1 MTTAAAIRLPLTL
14 HVEGK
19 PALAEALAAS
29 INPGYEFAWTG
40 AALLICRRETA
51 ALVRLSLAS
60 SAVQIELAAHH
71 PQGTRV
77 RVHWV
82 NHLREHP
89 HVVSCPL
96 EDSWVHLLV
105 VPRCSLVDHLRAFS
119 CPYRIIMGRSR
130 EELLRNAYRCLMALS
145 PFPLHPSWEEPV
157 MRSLLAVADRSQWPP
172 LRLFPESDV
181 LQFALLDIAEATEE
195 VEQLWRARALPVP
208 DAA

>member
-1 MTTAAAIRLPLTL
+1 
-14 HVEGK
+14 VEGE
-19 PALAEALAAS
+19 PVLVEALAAS
-29 INPGYEFAWTG
+29 IEPGSSTAWAG

-51 ALVRLSLAS
+51 ALVRQSLAS
-60 SAVQIELAAHH
+60 FAVQLLLAAHH
-71 PQGTRV
+71 PQGTPV

-96 EDSWVHLLV
+96 EGSWVHLLV
-105 VPRCSLVDHLRAFS
+105 APRCSLVDHLRAFS

-157 MRSLLAVADRSQWPP
+157 MRRLLAVAHRRQQPP

-195 VEQLWRARALPVP
+195 VEQLWRTRALPVP
-208 DAA
+208 DAV

>member
-1 MTTAAAIRLPLTL
+1 MTAAARFPLTL
-14 HVEGK
+14 HVEGE
-19 PALAEALAAS
+19 PVLVEALAAS
-29 INPGYEFAWTG
+29 IEPGSSTAWAG

-51 ALVRLSLAS
+51 ALVRQSLAS
-60 SAVQIELAAHH
+60 FAVQLLLAAHH
-71 PQGTRV
+71 PQGTPV

-96 EDSWVHLLV
+96 EGSWVHLLV
-105 VPRCSLVDHLRAFS
+105 APRCSLVDHLRAFS

-157 MRSLLAVADRSQWPP
+157 MRRLLAVAHRRQQPP

-195 VEQLWRARALPVP
+195 VEQLWRTRALPVP
-208 DAA
+208 DAV

>member
-1 MTTAAAIRLPLTL
+1 MTAAAMRFPLTL

-19 PALAEALAAS
+19 PALVEALAAS
-29 INPGYEFAWTG
+29 INTEGAITWAS

-60 SAVQIELAAHH
+60 FAVQLQLAAHH
-71 PQGTRV
+71 PQGTPV

-105 VPRCSLVDHLRAFS
+105 APRCSLVDHLRAFS
-119 CPYRIIMGRSR
+119 CPHRIIMGRSR

-157 MRSLLAVADRSQWPP
+157 MRRLLAVAHRRQQPP
-172 LRLFPESDV
+172 LRLFPKSDA

-208 DAA
+208 DAT